1 MNDFYTELRDK
12 GFFDWNEFIT
22 DRSLLDS
29 AVTEINSYIEQDIN
43 NKLEYNYGRSEVR
56 IWNAQNVI
64 PSVKVLYSQL
74 KKLNSFLFGDSDDFC
89 VLAIITRPCS
99 QKYFINRWHVDSL
112 SFQRKFFLHLTDVT
126 LSDGPFEFYPYTHSI
141 LARLYL
147 SILNIGKAFYFSRFY
162 RSKTYQLI
170 NDRYLPSSSKRFSYT
185 CKKGDLLVADV
196 RMLHRDSPCSSGGY
210 RVALHCYLGA
220 NPNNFPNA

>member
-1 MNDFYTELRDK
+1 MY
-12 GFFDWNEFIT
+12 
-22 DRSLLDS
+22 LL
-29 AVTEINSYIEQDIN
+29 
-43 NKLEYNYGRSEVR
+43 
-56 IWNAQNVI
+56 
-64 PSVKVLYSQL
+64 
-74 KKLNSFLFGDSDDFC
+74 
-89 VLAIITRPCS
+89 ITRPCS
-99 QKYFINRWHVDSL
+99 QKYLLIDGM
-112 SFQRKFFLHLTDVT
+112 LTLFHFNVSSSSPHRCYIIRRT
-126 LSDGPFEFYPYTHSI
+126 FRIYPYTQLI

-147 SILNIGKAFYFSRFY
+147 SILNIGKSFYFSRFY